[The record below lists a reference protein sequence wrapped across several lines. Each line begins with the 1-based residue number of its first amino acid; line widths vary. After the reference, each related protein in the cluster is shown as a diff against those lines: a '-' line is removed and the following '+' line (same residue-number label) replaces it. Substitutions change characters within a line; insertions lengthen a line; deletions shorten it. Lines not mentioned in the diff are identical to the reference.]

1 MTQTNWYQSI
11 MNGFSLQDCITVTKI
26 GVIANDL
33 AVLSHSNS
41 IVNVY
46 IKDVCQIEDKTEY
59 RVIYYFNTNLPKL
72 IVSDSMDSLMNKIT
86 SLRTK
91 NKVEEST
98 PMNNENSRIP
108 FPFYYLGIAEAV
120 SKRSTCLS
128 KRYGAVIV
136 KDNSIKSTGYNG
148 APKGRKNCT
157 EIGQCPRI
165 TNNIQRGTNYSTS
178 CRSCLSKDTVI
189 KLLNGKYKTIE
200 ELYNSKED
208 SFWVYAVDTK
218 TGQIVPAKA
227 KNVHPVKRVDSL
239 IKITLD
245 NGESF
250 ECTDDHL
257 IMLRDGT
264 YVEASKLSVGD
275 SLMAMY
281 YSFENADHEYIRN
294 YNKKDHSGIGS
305 TKRIP
310 THKLVYE
317 FFNPPVPKGNVIH
330 HVDFDSHN
338 NEPDNLTNIGAGE
351 HVSIH
356 NNTPYRRAIAF
367 GGEEGR
373 KRSIEASRKAI
384 REDEYLRVRLAS
396 RSRETMR
403 DNWSNPIWREKQ
415 KIVQANN
422 TKYIRNLYNQDPDI
436 ILKRRRS
443 MVAKTISNLMWLM
456 FCNHDNRKLTEENF
470 NKIRK
475 QYQQHNGRGND
486 LIPKLKTIY
495 KYYDS
500 FDEAIKA
507 GRWYNHKVA
516 DIEIV
521 EYDDYVYDMTVP
533 KYHNFA
539 IDLGDNSCV
548 FVHNCHS
555 EWNAIINASPEEM
568 KDATLYLYGYD
579 RVAKRIV
586 KDANCC
592 PICKRM
598 IINAGIKDVV
608 IADLDNG
615 IGHPEVPYR
624 YRTIKV
630 ADWIENDESLQANEG
645 Y

>member
-11 MNGFSLQDCITVTKI
+11 MNDFGLQDCITVTKI
-26 GVIANDL
+26 GVINKDL
-33 AVLSHSNS
+33 VVLSHSNS
-41 IVNVY
+41 NVNVY

-59 RVIYYFNTNLPKL
+59 RVIYYFNNSRPKL
-72 IVSDSMDSLMNKIT
+72 IVSDSMDSLMNKII

-165 TNNIQRGTNYSTS
+165 TNNTQRGTNYALG
-178 CRSCLSKDTVI
+178 CR
-189 KLLNGKYKTIE
+189 
-200 ELYNSKED
+200 
-208 SFWVYAVDTK
+208 A
-218 TGQIVPAKA
+218 
-227 KNVHPVKRVDSL
+227 
-239 IKITLD
+239 
-245 NGESF
+245 
-250 ECTDDHL
+250 
-257 IMLRDGT
+257 
-264 YVEASKLSVGD
+264 
-275 SLMAMY
+275 
-281 YSFENADHEYIRN
+281 
-294 YNKKDHSGIGS
+294 
-305 TKRIP
+305 
-310 THKLVYE
+310 
-317 FFNPPVPKGNVIH
+317 
-330 HVDFDSHN
+330 
-338 NEPDNLTNIGAGE
+338 
-351 HVSIH
+351 
-356 NNTPYRRAIAF
+356 
-367 GGEEGR
+367 
-373 KRSIEASRKAI
+373 
-384 REDEYLRVRLAS
+384 
-396 RSRETMR
+396 
-403 DNWSNPIWREKQ
+403 
-415 KIVQANN
+415 
-422 TKYIRNLYNQDPDI
+422 
-436 ILKRRRS
+436 
-443 MVAKTISNLMWLM
+443 
-456 FCNHDNRKLTEENF
+456 
-470 NKIRK
+470 
-475 QYQQHNGRGND
+475 
-486 LIPKLKTIY
+486 
-495 KYYDS
+495 
-500 FDEAIKA
+500 
-507 GRWYNHKVA
+507 
-516 DIEIV
+516 
-521 EYDDYVYDMTVP
+521 
-533 KYHNFA
+533 
-539 IDLGDNSCV
+539 
-548 FVHNCHS
+548 CHS